1 MNSQWG
7 VLLFPG
13 ASGGFWG
20 ASGGFP
26 QVIIH
31 DRRCHRFWS
40 VDEDASPLLCSEAFP
55 APEFAFKHVSV
66 RQPCLNV
73 KPGEEVMCR
82 TGASVLLTHECRLR
96 GL

>member
-1 MNSQWG
+1 MGCPALPW
-7 VLLFPG
+7 
-13 ASGGFWG
+13 GFWG
-20 ASGGFP
+20 LLRASGGFP
-26 QVIIH
+26 QVIIQ
-31 DRRCHRFWS
+31 DRRFWS
-40 VDEDASPLLCSEAFP
+40 VDEDASPLLCSEAFL

-82 TGASVLLTHECRLR
+82 TGASVLLNHECRLR